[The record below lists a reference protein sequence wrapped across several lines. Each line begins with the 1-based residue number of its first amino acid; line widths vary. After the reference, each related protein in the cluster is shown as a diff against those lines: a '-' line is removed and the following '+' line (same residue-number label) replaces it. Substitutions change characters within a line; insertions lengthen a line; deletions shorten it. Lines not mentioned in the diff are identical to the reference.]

1 MSTDCKKETH
11 DKWGGLL
18 IALCAV
24 CYFVSYISRINYGAV
39 ILEIERSEDIS
50 KVAASMAVTGSFIT
64 YGFGQLISGWMGD
77 RMKPERLIFA
87 GLLIS
92 ALMNAL
98 VPSFPRPSL
107 ILIFWCINGF
117 AQALMWPPMVK
128 ILSAF
133 LDEEGYKKGC
143 VRVTWGSSAGT
154 IAVYLMAPVCIMW
167 KGWKS
172 LFFLCAGIAL
182 IFAFLWMRWIFAVE
196 TKLGRGEKA
205 NAPAAEKREKSAQ
218 RKEKAGGNRF
228 SAQWPMLALIMAA
241 IVMQGILRDG
251 ITTWMPS
258 YVSDTFHL
266 DSSISI
272 LTGVVL
278 PVFSI
283 ICLELVS
290 VLNRKMIQN
299 ELICAA
305 TVFFAGFCGALLLAF
320 LPSFGVGLSISL
332 AALVTGCMYGVNVI
346 LVSMIPPYF
355 KNSGNVSA
363 VSGLLN
369 ACTYVGSAL
378 SSYGIAL
385 VAQGRG
391 WGAVLWLWAAAALAG
406 TALSLGCRKRW
417 WRFRR
422 SC

>member
-196 TKLGRGEKA
+196 MKLGRGEKPNGKTGKKRPKKGKGWRKPVFCA
-205 NAPAAEKREKSAQ
+205 MADAGAHHGRDRHAGDPAGWDHYLDAQLCFGYFSPRQFDLHTDRGGFACIFDHLSGTGFCVEQEDDPKRIDLCGNRVFCRILRRASAGFSPFFWS
-218 RKEKAGGNRF
+218 RFIDIAGGACNR
-228 SAQWPMLALIMAA
+228 M
-241 IVMQGILRDG
+241 
-251 ITTWMPS
+251 
-258 YVSDTFHL
+258 YVR
-266 DSSISI
+266 
-272 LTGVVL
+272 GE
-278 PVFSI
+278 
-283 ICLELVS
+283 C
-290 VLNRKMIQN
+290 
-299 ELICAA
+299 
-305 TVFFAGFCGALLLAF
+305 
-320 LPSFGVGLSISL
+320 
-332 AALVTGCMYGVNVI
+332 
-346 LVSMIPPYF
+346 
-355 KNSGNVSA
+355 NSGEHD
-363 VSGLLN
+363 
-369 ACTYVGSAL
+369 SAL
-378 SSYGIAL
+378 F
-385 VAQGRG
+385 Q
-391 WGAVLWLWAAAALAG
+391 
-406 TALSLGCRKRW
+406 K
-417 WRFRR
+417 
-422 SC
+422 

>member
-133 LDEEGYKKGC
+133 LDEEGYKKRMRQSDMGIFRRHHRSLSDGPCLHHVEGMEKPLFPVRGYRPDIRFPLDEMDLCGGNEIRPWGKAERSGGGKTGKKRPKKGKGWRKPVFCAMADAGAHHGRDRHAGDPAGWDHYLDAQLCFGYFSPRQFDLHTDRGGFAC
-143 VRVTWGSSAGT
+143 VFDHLSGTGFCVEQEDDPKRIDLCGNRVFCRILRRASAGFSPFFWSRFID
-154 IAVYLMAPVCIMW
+154 IAGGARNRMYV
-167 KGWKS
+167 
-172 LFFLCAGIAL
+172 
-182 IFAFLWMRWIFAVE
+182 
-196 TKLGRGEKA
+196 RGE
-205 NAPAAEKREKSAQ
+205 
-218 RKEKAGGNRF
+218 
-228 SAQWPMLALIMAA
+228 
-241 IVMQGILRDG
+241 
-251 ITTWMPS
+251 
-258 YVSDTFHL
+258 
-266 DSSISI
+266 
-272 LTGVVL
+272 
-278 PVFSI
+278 
-283 ICLELVS
+283 C
-290 VLNRKMIQN
+290 
-299 ELICAA
+299 
-305 TVFFAGFCGALLLAF
+305 
-320 LPSFGVGLSISL
+320 
-332 AALVTGCMYGVNVI
+332 
-346 LVSMIPPYF
+346 
-355 KNSGNVSA
+355 NSGEHD
-363 VSGLLN
+363 
-369 ACTYVGSAL
+369 SAL
-378 SSYGIAL
+378 F
-385 VAQGRG
+385 Q
-391 WGAVLWLWAAAALAG
+391 
-406 TALSLGCRKRW
+406 K
-417 WRFRR
+417 
-422 SC
+422 

>member
-196 TKLGRGEKA
+196 MKLGRGEKP

-332 AALVTGCMYGVNVI
+332 AALVTGCTG
-346 LVSMIPPYF
+346 
-355 KNSGNVSA
+355 
-363 VSGLLN
+363 
-369 ACTYVGSAL
+369 
-378 SSYGIAL
+378 
-385 VAQGRG
+385 
-391 WGAVLWLWAAAALAG
+391 
-406 TALSLGCRKRW
+406 
-417 WRFRR
+417 
-422 SC
+422 